1 MDGEMWLRSLS
12 REVIQPHRRL
22 VRMKIRTRKVIYKK
36 TTKIIFP
43 TLMVLVKLNLEDS
56 WDGLKLNLGPSQN

>member
-1 MDGEMWLRSLS
+1 MEKCGSEASPERSFS
-12 REVIQPHRRL
+12 HIDDSCER
-22 VRMKIRTRKVIYKK
+22 KIRTIKVIYKK